1 MKNTNMK
8 TTNIKITS
16 IFLLFI
22 LIGVGCEKKEKATT
36 DDFLVIK
43 DVSAEVYNNDS
54 QAVPP
59 DELIWSLLVDENSML
74 KTQPYRGNYLIPKN
88 LPEDFKIK
96 GLKVLISG
104 TILLKEYSSISQSDP
119 LVRLA
124 SYYKIETT
132 SINKLIK

>member
-1 MKNTNMK
+1 MK
-8 TTNIKITS
+8 TTILKITF
-16 IFLLFI
+16 IFLL
-22 LIGVGCEKKEKATT
+22 LGLMGVGCEKKEKATT
-36 DDFLVIK
+36 DDFLEIN

-88 LPEDFKIK
+88 LPDEFKIK
-96 GLKVLISG
+96 GLKVNVSG
-104 TILLKEYSSISQSDP
+104 KILLKELGSIWRSGPADMITP
-119 LVRLA
+119 
-124 SYYKIETT
+124 SYRFETT